1 MKFSYN
7 FDDKNYSLNNI
18 NNDCDINNKSY
29 DFIMP
34 PNDLSDI
41 VRKNIIFNKTINSI
55 NKE

>member
-7 FDDKNYSLNNI
+7 FDDKKYSLNNI
-18 NNDCDINNKSY
+18 NNDCDFNNNNKSY

-41 VRKNIIFNKTINSI
+41 FRKNNKYIQ
-55 NKE
+55 KD